1 MASAVKLTPL
11 ALLPPIAGRRWRDGA
26 VMGGV
31 FVGAGAL
38 AWVVAPHES
47 VQYWFH
53 ELLGG
58 RYGHESLVGNQSLA
72 GLLARHPL
80 PGPPAFTT
88 LVLVIAMAAILVVGS
103 WRAVR
108 LARRGAGLS
117 AFVVASCTG
126 LLLAPVSWTHH
137 QTPVLL
143 AALCASL
150 STERATALLRGL
162 VVVVMCVN
170 LSAVQLP
177 ILGTV
182 LAESRLLLIAY
193 LALLGRYQL
202 LRPWSQHSTV
212 GDDKER
218 LQLLASSTT
227 TAPPG
232 PDTAARRR

>member
-1 MASAVKLTPL
+1 LASAVKLTPL

-117 AFVVASCTG
+117 AFVVAP
-126 LLLAPVSWTHH
+126 APGCSW
-137 QTPVLL
+137 PR
-143 AALCASL
+143 C
-150 STERATALLRGL
+150 RG
-162 VVVVMCVN
+162 
-170 LSAVQLP
+170 
-177 ILGTV
+177 
-182 LAESRLLLIAY
+182 R
-193 LALLGRYQL
+193 
-202 LRPWSQHSTV
+202 
-212 GDDKER
+212 
-218 LQLLASSTT
+218 TT
-227 TAPPG
+227 
-232 PDTAARRR
+232 RRRCCWRPCARLCPRRGRRPCCGVSSSS